1 MSVCSHLVLFFSL
14 LSGCSSRVERW
25 LVARRR
31 PRRRP
36 PREARRNAR
45 LYLRFPMGGPRRRV
59 AGGSRVGRGGP
70 PEVAIS
76 FGWVAAVLDGSRVGR
91 GGPPPLGGSRRLW
104 VGRGWVAAARRQI
117 HKQYVGWARG
127 SRGAANTHIHT
138 YIHRYIAGLIWPA
151 AHPHPPR
158 TRTRIRFGNTLTLIH
173 IKMCIYGYIFGYGGE
188 GLYLVEAGEA
198 RQANRRA
205 SRN

>member
-76 FGWVAAVLDGSRVGR
+76 SGWVSAA
-91 GGPPPLGGSRRLW
+91 LGGSR
-104 VGRGWVAAARRQI
+104 VGRGWVAAARRLW
-117 HKQYVGWARG
+117 VGRGGSGWVAGG
-127 SRGAANTHIHT
+127 SRRPADKYINNTWVGRGGRGGPQIHT
-138 YIHRYIAGLIWPA
+138 YIHTYID
-151 AHPHPPR
+151 
-158 TRTRIRFGNTLTLIH
+158 T
-173 IKMCIYGYIFGYGGE
+173 
-188 GLYLVEAGEA
+188 
-198 RQANRRA
+198 
-205 SRN
+205 